1 MRHEKHQPIGMQRIT
16 EPELMDETEQALAY
30 ARADFE
36 APHSRLVDLFR
47 ERFPDAPISARVLDL
62 GCGPG
67 DVAMRFA
74 TAFPGWRVDG
84 VDGAAAMLEA
94 AKVCRRRHPNCQD
107 RVRLIR
113 GLLPECDLPLARY
126 DILISN
132 SLLHHLH
139 DPFVLWRSVT
149 KWAAPDAP
157 IFIADLRRPP
167 DEATAQRL
175 TDMYTAGEPPVLK
188 RDFFHSLLAAFE
200 PEEIRAQ
207 LQASGL
213 SHLQI
218 EVPSDR
224 HVLIWGRR

>member
-1 MRHEKHQPIGMQRIT
+1 MKRVT
-16 EPELMDETEQALAY
+16 EPELMDGVEQALAY

-47 ERFPDAPISARVLDL
+47 ERFPDAPSTARVLDL

-74 TAFPGWRVDG
+74 TAFPNWRVDG

-94 AKVCRRRHPNCQD
+94 SEVCLQRHPGCRD

-113 GLLPECDLPLARY
+113 GLLPDCELSHAHY
-126 DILISN
+126 DVVISN

-139 DPFVLWRSVT
+139 DPFVLWRSVK
-149 KWAAPDAP
+149 KWAAPGAP
-157 IFIADLRRPP
+157 IFIADLRRPA
-167 DEATAQRL
+167 DEEAAQRL
-175 TDMYTAGEPPVLK
+175 TDRYTDGEPAVLK
-188 RDFFHSLLAAFE
+188 HDFFHSLLAAFE
-200 PEEIRAQ
+200 PEEIRTQ
-207 LQASGL
+207 LEAEGL

-218 EVPSDR
+218 ETPSDR
-224 HVLIWGRR
+224 HVLVWGRR

>member
-1 MRHEKHQPIGMQRIT
+1 MHRVT
-16 EPELMDETEQALAY
+16 EPELMDGVEQALAY

-36 APHSRLVDLFR
+36 APHSRLVELFR
-47 ERFPDAPISARVLDL
+47 ARFPDAPPTAHVLDL

-84 VDGAAAMLEA
+84 VDGSAAMLDA
-94 AKVCRRRHPNCQD
+94 ADVCHRRHPGCRD

-113 GLLPECDLPLARY
+113 GLLPDCDLPRTRY
-126 DILISN
+126 DIVISN

-139 DPFVLWRSVT
+139 DPFALWRSVK
-149 KWAAPDAP
+149 KWAAPDAL

-167 DEATAQRL
+167 DEETARRQ
-175 TDMYTAGEPPVLK
+175 TDLYTQGEPAVL
-188 RDFFHSLLAAFE
+188 RHDFFHSLLAAFE

-207 LQASGL
+207 LLQAGL

-218 EVPSDR
+218 ETPSDR
-224 HVLIWGRR
+224 HVLVWGRR